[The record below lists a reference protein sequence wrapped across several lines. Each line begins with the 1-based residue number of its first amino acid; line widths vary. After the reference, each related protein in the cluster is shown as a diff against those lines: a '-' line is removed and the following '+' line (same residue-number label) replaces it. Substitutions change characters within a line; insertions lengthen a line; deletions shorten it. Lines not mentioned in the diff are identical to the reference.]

1 MSEEFT
7 VLARKAGLEIN
18 AGEAAK
24 LANHLERIHQLVLSL
39 QKVNLPVEVKLKPLI
54 IAVSDLASDETVCQ
68 GQTVD
73 IEKKRFTI
81 PPLLETRE

>member
-7 VLARKAGLEIN
+7 VLARKAALKIN

-24 LANHLERIHQLVLSL
+24 LAKHLEHIHQLVLSL
-39 QKVNLPVEVKLKPLI
+39 QKFNLPVGIKPEALI
-54 IAVSDLASDETVCQ
+54 IAVSALASDETVCQ

-73 IEKKRFTI
+73 IEKNRFTI